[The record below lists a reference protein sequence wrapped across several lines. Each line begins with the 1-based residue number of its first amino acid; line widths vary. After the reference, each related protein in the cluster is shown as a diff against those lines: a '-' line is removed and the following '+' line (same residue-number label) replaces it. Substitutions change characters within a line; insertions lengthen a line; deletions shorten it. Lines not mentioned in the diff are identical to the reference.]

1 MSTFFSVSFL
11 VISALPTPPN
21 NFLFFCLHRWG
32 FMALYFIPGLTEEQI
47 QGFAVRLA
55 PDHQQLLMRPG
66 LGNIL
71 GNGFMRALLGDNR
84 WRQRAIEANVPVI
97 EHPNVDNNQQL
108 LPVSST
114 APSRR
119 LDFDSDGESHA
130 SAPVGLTIEA
140 ASPNSHEVDESTT
153 SSNDDEEEDKDDNN
167 HDDDD
172 ERQRQL
178 AAESDVIMDAL
189 ADGVWSYATWA
200 AGLAGELTYDYV
212 VDPASSVV
220 GYVGLGT
227 SLLSIGIGFF
237 GFSAGYY
244 SRPSIASSQF
254 QPASLLPSSRFL
266 ASAAVLGG
274 VSAGV
279 VLFARSWMR
288 HVVKPP
294 RPSKG
299 TVPKQPGNKNT

>member
-1 MSTFFSVSFL
+1 
-11 VISALPTPPN
+11 
-21 NFLFFCLHRWG
+21 
-32 FMALYFIPGLTEEQI
+32 MALYFIPGLTEEQI
-47 QGFAVRLA
+47 QNYVGRLA
-55 PDHQQLLMRPG
+55 PDHRQLLMRPG
-66 LGNIL
+66 LGNFL
-71 GNGFMRALLGDNR
+71 GDNFMNFLLGENR
-84 WRQRAIEANVPVI
+84 WRQRAIEVNVPMI
-97 EHPNVDNNQQL
+97 EHPNMDNNQQL
-108 LPVSST
+108 LPASST

-119 LDFDSDGESHA
+119 LDFESDGESHA

-140 ASPNSHEVDESTT
+140 ASSNSHEVDESTT
-153 SSNDDEEEDKDDNN
+153 ASSDEGEGEGEGDNN
-167 HDDDD
+167 HEADD

-189 ADGVWSYATWA
+189 VDGVWSYATWA

-220 GYVGLGT
+220 SYVGLGT
-227 SLLSIGIGFF
+227 SLLSFGIGFF

-266 ASAAVLGG
+266 ASTAVLGG

-279 VLFARSWMR
+279 VLFARSSVRNMM
-288 HVVKPP
+288 KPP
-294 RPSKG
+294 PPSKG
-299 TVPKQPGNKNT
+299 TVPKQPDNNKT